1 MAFDN
6 LVFNQIVNLIKEPLI
21 NGKISKIQ
29 QISQE
34 EFLFMIRSKF
44 NIKKFFLKMADANAI
59 SFGEELKKA

>member
-34 EFLFMIRSKF
+34 EFLFMIR
-44 NIKKFFLKMADANAI
+44 NNNQNYNFLIIFHHTADTGDDAP
-59 SFGEELKKA
+59 